1 MNVQF
6 QDISTHTEGKEMI
19 LMSDTDIADAAAQHT
34 AQTYYND
41 EGFILAKV
49 ASIIRR
55 YIFDD

>member
-6 QDISTHTEGKEMI
+6 QDISTHTEGKEII
-19 LMSDTDIADAAAQHT
+19 LMSDTDTGDAISTA